1 MRMASPEKPANTST
15 PRIDG
20 VGKVTGAAEYTADVA
35 IEGALWA
42 KVLRSPHAHARI
54 TRVDASKARAFP
66 GVHAVITGD
75 DVPRVLSGRR
85 IKDLP
90 IIAQDVVR
98 FVGEQVA
105 AVAAID
111 EETAERALALIEI
124 EYDPLPMVLDPE
136 EALADGAPLV
146 HPYIQ
151 HYGGLPKPLDE
162 PSNRFVTNVWAKGDI
177 EAGFAEAHMV
187 IDNVFTTSMM
197 HQAYMEPNAWIVLVD
212 EDGRTQVWASNKTP
226 YPSRRQIAGAMEL
239 DAEQMRFNPVT
250 IGGDFGG
257 KGQPRNIPLCYHLAK
272 AAGRPVR
279 MVFDYTEEFG
289 AANPRHPAIIHMR
302 TGVKNDGTITAH
314 EAEMLFDSG
323 AYAGFIPAGFV
334 PAASNAG
341 GTYHIPNVRVTSSHV
356 YTNKVPRGYMRG
368 PGRQQAT
375 FAMESQMDCVA
386 HSIAMDPADLRR
398 ANVVR
403 DGEETSVGERFR
415 NIKAIDTLE
424 AAIAASGYG
433 GSKPRHVG
441 RGISLAHQEAS
452 GGETRGSV
460 ALNPD
465 GTVVLSTPVFEQG
478 TGTYTILQQVV
489 AERLGLPVGRV
500 TVRVMDTD
508 GFDFDSGMS
517 AQRGTR
523 VGSHVAHEAASA
535 AEREMAKLA
544 ADLLGW
550 PEESITI
557 SGDDLRRTDTDET
570 EPWATLVQRTGA
582 PVVGSATLS
591 DDSAPG
597 ITAFTTQ
604 VAEVSVDTETGQV
617 RLLKLTTAHD
627 TGRILNP
634 QGHQG
639 QINGAAVQGMG
650 YALMEELLTEGDDG
664 RVTTLSFA
672 DYKIPTTADLFELQ
686 TVLLESDD
694 GTGPLGVKGIAE
706 NASTP
711 AAAAIA
717 NAIDDACGL
726 RALGLPLT
734 AERVYRALRERDD
747 SMRATRIRSQ
757 GGTP

>member
-1 MRMASPEKPANTST
+1 MASSGKAVGVSV
-15 PRIDG
+15 PRADG
-20 VGKVTGAAEYTADVA
+20 LGKVTGAAEYTADVVVN
-35 IEGALWA
+35 GALWA
-42 KVLRSPHAHARI
+42 KALRSPHAHARI
-54 TRVDASKARAFP
+54 KRIDASKARAFP

-85 IKDLP
+85 IRDLP

-105 AVAAID
+105 AVAADD
-111 EETAERALALIEI
+111 EETAERALELIEVDY
-124 EYDPLPMVLDPE
+124 ERLPAVLDPL
-136 EALADGAPLV
+136 EAMAAGAPLV
-146 HPYIQ
+146 HPDI
-151 HYGGLPKPLDE
+151 HNYGGLPKPLDG
-162 PSNRFVTNVWAKGDI
+162 PTNHFVANEWGKGDLDV
-177 EAGFAEAHMV
+177 GFAEAHV
-187 IDNVFTTSMM
+187 IVENVFTTSMM

-212 EDGRTQVWASNKTP
+212 DVGRAQVWASNKTP
-226 YPSRRQIAGAMEL
+226 YPSRRQIAGAMGLEPE
-239 DAEQMRFNPVT
+239 DMRFNPVT

-279 MVFDYTEEFG
+279 MVFDYAEEFA
-289 AANPRHPAIIHMR
+289 AANPRHSSIIRMR
-302 TGVKNDGTITAH
+302 TGVKNDGTIVAH
-314 EAEMLFDSG
+314 EAKMLFDSG
-323 AYAGFIPAGFV
+323 AYAGFIPSGFV
-334 PAASNAG
+334 PAGTNAG

-415 NIKAIDTLE
+415 DIKAIDTLD
-424 AAIAASGYG
+424 AAIVASGYG
-433 GSKPRHVG
+433 GPKSRHVG

-452 GGETRGSV
+452 GGETRGTV

-465 GTVVLSTPVFEQG
+465 GSVVLSTPIFEQG

-489 AERLGLPVGRV
+489 AERLGLLPSR
-500 TVRVMDTD
+500 VRVRVLDTD

-523 VGSHVAHEAASA
+523 VGSHVAHAAASA
-535 AEREMAKLA
+535 VEREMAKLA

-550 PEESITI
+550 PEDKITI
-557 SGDDLRRTDTDET
+557 SGDELRRTDTDAT
-570 EPWATLVQRTGA
+570 APWAALVQRTGG
-582 PVVGSATLS
+582 PVVGSASLN
-591 DDSAPG
+591 DDAAPG
-597 ITAFTTQ
+597 VTAFTTQ
-604 VAEVSVDTETGQV
+604 VAEVSVDVETGQV
-617 RLLKLTTAHD
+617 RLLKLTTVHD

-650 YALMEELLTEGDDG
+650 YALMEELLSEPNDG
-664 RVTTLSFA
+664 HVTTLSFA
-672 DYKIPTTADLFELQ
+672 DYKIPTSADLFELQ
-686 TVLLESDD
+686 TVLLESED

-734 AERVYRALRERDD
+734 AERVYRGLRERDEL
-747 SMRATRIRSQ
+747 MLATRMRSQ

>member
-1 MRMASPEKPANTST
+1 MASSEKAIGVSV
-15 PRIDG
+15 PRADG
-20 VGKVTGAAEYTADVA
+20 LGKVTGSAEYTADVA
-35 IEGALWA
+35 IDGALWA
-42 KVLRSPHAHARI
+42 KALRSPHAHARI
-54 TRVDASKARAFP
+54 KRIDASRARAFP
-66 GVHAVITGD
+66 GVYAVVTGE
-75 DVPRVLSGRR
+75 DVPHVLSGRR

-105 AVAAID
+105 AVAAVD
-111 EETAERALALIEI
+111 EETAERALALIDV
-124 EYDPLPMVLDPE
+124 EYEPLPAVFDPQDAMAE
-136 EALADGAPLV
+136 GAVLV
-146 HPYIQ
+146 HPDIQ
-151 HYGGLPKPLDE
+151 KYGGLPAPLDG
-162 PSNRFVTNVWAKGDI
+162 PTNHFVTKEWGQGDLD
-177 EAGFAEAHMV
+177 AGFAEAHV
-187 IDNVFTTSMM
+187 VVENVFTTSAM
-197 HQAYMEPNAWIVLVD
+197 HQAYMEPNAWLVLVD
-212 EDGRTQVWASNKTP
+212 EDGRVQVWASNKTP
-226 YPSRRQIAGAMEL
+226 YPSRRQVAGAMEI
-239 DAEQMRFNPVT
+239 EPEVMRFNPVT

-257 KGQPRNIPLCYHLAK
+257 KGQPRNIPVCYYLAK
-272 AAGRPVR
+272 AAGKPVR
-279 MVFDYTEEFG
+279 MVFDYAEEFA
-289 AANPRHPAIIHMR
+289 AANPRHPAIIRMR

-334 PAASNAG
+334 PAGSNAG

-356 YTNKVPRGYMRG
+356 YTNHPPRGYMRG

-386 HSIAMDPADLRR
+386 HAIAMDPADLRR

-403 DGEETSVGERFR
+403 NGEETSVGERFR
-415 NIKAIDTLE
+415 EIKAIDTLD

-433 GSKPRHVG
+433 GPKPRHVG
-441 RGISLAHQEAS
+441 RGLSLAHQEAS
-452 GGETRGSV
+452 GGETRGTV

-465 GTVVLSTPVFEQG
+465 GSVVLSTPVFEQG

-489 AERLGLPVGRV
+489 AERLGLAPSRV
-500 TVRVMDTD
+500 TVRVLDTD

-523 VGSHVAHEAASA
+523 VGSHVAHEAAAA

-550 PEESITI
+550 PEDRITI
-557 SGDDLRRTDTDET
+557 TGDDLRRTDTDVT
-570 EPWATLVQRTGA
+570 EPWAALVRRTGG
-582 PVVGSATLS
+582 PVVGEATLN
-591 DDSAPG
+591 DDTAPG
-597 ITAFTTQ
+597 ITSFTTQ
-604 VAEVSVDTETGQV
+604 VAEVSVDVETGQV

-650 YALMEELLTEGDDG
+650 YALMEELLAEPSDG
-664 RVTTLSFA
+664 HVTTLSFA
-672 DYKIPTTADLFELQ
+672 DYKIPTSADLFELN
-686 TVLLESDD
+686 TVLLESED

-734 AERVYRALRERDD
+734 AERVYRALRERDA
-747 SMRATRIRSQ
+747 SMRATRIRAQ
-757 GGTP
+757 GGTR

>member
-1 MRMASPEKPANTST
+1 MASPEKAIGVSV
-15 PRIDG
+15 PRADG
-20 VGKVTGAAEYTADVA
+20 LGKVTGSAEYTADVA
-35 IEGALWA
+35 VPDALWA

-54 TRVDASKARAFP
+54 VRVDASKARAYP
-66 GVHAVITGD
+66 GVHAVITGE
-75 DVPRVLSGRR
+75 DVPHILSGRR

-90 IIAQDVVR
+90 IIAQGVVR

-105 AVAAID
+105 AVAAVD
-111 EETAERALALIEI
+111 EETAERALALIEV
-124 EYDPLPMVLDPE
+124 EYEPLPTVFDPE
-136 EALADGAPLV
+136 EAVKPGAVLV
-146 HPYIQ
+146 HPDLPN
-151 HYGGLPKPLDE
+151 YGGLPAPLDG
-162 PSNRFVTNVWAKGDI
+162 PTNKFVTKEWGKGDLD
-177 EAGFAEAHMV
+177 AGFAEAHV
-187 IDNVFTTSMM
+187 IVENVFTTSMM

-212 EDGRTQVWASNKTP
+212 EDDRVQVWASNKTP

-239 DAEQMRFNPVT
+239 EPEAMRFNPVT

-257 KGQPRNIPLCYHLAK
+257 KGQPRNIPLCYYLAK
-272 AAGRPVR
+272 ASGRPVR
-279 MVFDYTEEFG
+279 MVFDYAEELG
-289 AANPRHPAIIHMR
+289 AANPRHPATIRMR

-314 EAEMLFDSG
+314 EAEMLLDSG

-334 PAASNAG
+334 PAGSNAG
-341 GTYHIPNVRVTSSHV
+341 GTYHIPNVHVTLSHV

-386 HSIAMDPADLRR
+386 HAIAMDPADLRR

-403 DGEETSVGERFR
+403 EGEETSVGERFR
-415 NIKAIDTLE
+415 EIRAIDTLD

-433 GSKPRHVG
+433 GPKPRHVG
-441 RGISLAHQEAS
+441 RGLSLAHQEAS
-452 GGETRGSV
+452 GGETRGTV

-478 TGTYTILQQVV
+478 TGTYTVLQQVV
-489 AERLGLPVGRV
+489 AERLDLAPSRV
-500 TVRVMDTD
+500 TVRVLDTD

-523 VGSHVAHEAASA
+523 VGSHVAFEAAA
-535 AEREMAKLA
+535 AVEREMAKLA

-550 PEESITI
+550 PEDGVSI
-557 SGDDLRRTDTDET
+557 SGDDLRRDDGAA
-570 EPWATLVQRTGA
+570 EPWAALVARTGG
-582 PVVGSATLS
+582 PVVGEATLN
-591 DDSAPG
+591 DDTAPG

-604 VAEVSVDTETGQV
+604 VAEVHVDTETGQV

-650 YALMEELLTEGDDG
+650 FALMEELLTEPDDG
-664 RVTTLSFA
+664 HVTTLSFA
-672 DYKIPTTADLFELQ
+672 DYKIPTTADLFELN
-686 TVLLESDD
+686 TVLLESED

-734 AERVYRALRERDD
+734 AERVYRALRERDA
-747 SMRATRIRSQ
+747 SMRATRIRSE